1 MNPSTTIPS
10 VSVVTA
16 TRGRPENLAQLVPIV
31 LADESVR
38 HFVVVIDGD
47 DRDSLALLS
56 SLKAHFER
64 LVFAQIPR
72 AGQLRALD
80 DGVALTDADVVL
92 MLDDDVVPMA
102 GLATAH
108 ARAHANESGLVL
120 VGAMPVELPAR
131 HADIG
136 SLLYARDYL
145 AYLARIEAGEHGVLD
160 QLWLGNVSIRRSDC
174 LSVGLHSS
182 RFTASYHAD
191 QDLGFRLAGAGL
203 VGRYDPSLGAV
214 HRHRR
219 TGPAFLRDARRRG
232 AGVAHLHAVHERLG
246 TFDPAVFTQDL
257 PAPVATVVG
266 HVGSSRVAP
275 VVARALLGMAGALE
289 SLRCESGWV
298 VLAKLGRRVM
308 FVRGATAGEIAGPPA
323 ADAKDTTDPA
333 TLGRSGSPSDLD
345 THRDLGREAPAKLA
359 VG

>member
-1 MNPSTTIPS
+1 MNPPTKIPS
-10 VSVVTA
+10 VSVVAA

-64 LVFAQIPR
+64 LVFAQIPH
-72 AGQLRALD
+72 AGHLRALD
-80 DGVALTDADVVL
+80 VGVALTDAEVVL

-120 VGAMPVELPAR
+120 VGAMPVQLPTR
-131 HADIG
+131 RADIG

-145 AYLARIEAGEHGVLD
+145 AHCARIEAGEHEVLD

-174 LSVGLHSS
+174 LSVGLHSG
-182 RFTASYHAD
+182 RFTASYHYD

-203 VGRYDPSLGAV
+203 VGRFDPSLGAV

-219 TGPAFLRDARRRG
+219 TNAAFLRDARRRG

-246 TFDPAVFTQDL
+246 AFDPAVFTQDL

-266 HVGSSRVAP
+266 HLGSSRVAP
-275 VVARALLGMAGALE
+275 LVARALLGLAGALD
-289 SLRCESGWV
+289 SLRWESGRV
-298 VLAKLGRRVM
+298 VLAKLARRLM
-308 FVRGATAGEIAGPPA
+308 FVRGATAGEIAGPLA
-323 ADAKDTTDPA
+323 ADANDTTAPA
-333 TLGRSGSPSDLD
+333 TLGRFGAPSGLD
-345 THRDLGREAPAKLA
+345 THRDQSREAPAKLA